1 MAVTTSGNITPVQ
14 ARHRIK
20 PETILFYLCIS
31 PWLLGFIIF
40 TAGPMI
46 YSLWLSFQR
55 WDLFTNPVPVG
66 LNNYITMFTEDQD
79 FWQGM
84 KVTFTYT
91 LVRVPLGMVAALA
104 VALLMNQ
111 AVKGINFFRTIY
123 YLPSIMPG
131 IAVAVL
137 WTWVFNPEFGVINS
151 ILSRFGIH
159 GPAWIADPNWALP
172 ALIIMSLWGIGGTM
186 IIYLAGLKSIP
197 HILYEAAELDG
208 AGPWTKFTSI
218 TLPQLSP
225 TIFFNL
231 VMTII
236 GAFQVFTEAYVMTNG
251 GPQKAT
257 FFYMFYLYTTAF
269 QSFQMGYGAAMAWVL
284 FIIIMIL
291 TMLVLR
297 SSAIWVYYESERK

>member
-1 MAVTTSGNITPVQ
+1 MAVTTREGLQPAKSRPLF
-14 ARHRIK
+14 K

-55 WDLFTNPVPVG
+55 WDLFTSPVPVG

-79 FWQGM
+79 FWQGL

-137 WTWVFNPEFGVINS
+137 WTWVFNPEFGVLNT
-151 ILSRFGIH
+151 ILSWFGIR
-159 GPAWIADPNWALP
+159 GPGWIADPNWALP

-197 HILYEAAELDG
+197 SILYEAAELDG

-269 QSFQMGYGAAMAWVL
+269 QSFQMGYGAAMAWIL
-284 FIIIMIL
+284 FVIILIL

-297 SSAIWVYYESERK
+297 SSAVWVYYESERK